1 MGAAFGLPLPRHLC
15 LSPPPPLDAGSQKN
29 KKTGLPPHRTRQGIR
44 STNTRYWSNDPPHK
58 AVRTAQPLHAR
69 PSLRWSADERG
80 GRVERGRAAAQSV
93 RTSTMARP
101 PGADDEYQELQK
113 RFQILESERKN
124 LFEHTQL
131 EVKKNK
137 EALGKLKKENK
148 ELRSNLSSLMC
159 VPVPCAPARARSP
172 ATTPPRVGSPPAAAC

>member
-1 MGAAFGLPLPRHLC
+1 
-15 LSPPPPLDAGSQKN
+15 
-29 KKTGLPPHRTRQGIR
+29 
-44 STNTRYWSNDPPHK
+44 
-58 AVRTAQPLHAR
+58 
-69 PSLRWSADERG
+69 
-80 GRVERGRAAAQSV
+80 
-93 RTSTMARP
+93 MARP

-148 ELRSNLSSLMC
+148 ELRSNLSSLMYVHPNPIIC
-159 VPVPCAPARARSP
+159 FSYIPLCSAPSESP
-172 ATTPPRVGSPPAAAC
+172 AFMFEIVSPHAVLQRHFPVRNGAALVTS